1 MKVLI
6 TGKGGQLAWELE
18 QLASELYN
26 VISVGKD
33 ELDITN
39 EKLVSA
45 FIAEFK
51 PNLVTNAA
59 AYTAVDLAEK
69 ILN

>member
-6 TGKGGQLAWELE
+6 TGKSGQLAWELE